1 MPRNCTMHTHSWRGV
16 TFHLKSQSQI
26 IVALIIW
33 VDDTVRPLIVDLLGY
48 YSGDELFV
56 VCEWSTPALKCAQN
70 AANRLIIPF
79 LLLLYYRLDFSSRIC
94 WKYSCSRFFFLFLF
108 RQSGEPYAMDVRVC
122 RAVQGITTSPTS
134 ISHIYTSKTA
144 YVALINMTLD
154 ASYPVPVSTPTKQKK
169 IKKNRLHFWPR
180 YSVDGILWCELK

>member
-94 WKYSCSRFFFLFLF
+94 WKYSCSRFYFFSFSF
-108 RQSGEPYAMDVRVC
+108 SSVWWTICNGCESVPC
-122 RAVQGITTSPTS
+122 RARYHD
-134 ISHIYTSKTA
+134 ISDIDFTYIYFKDSLRCTHKYDAWCIVPCARIYTNQTEKNEKKSS
-144 YVALINMTLD
+144 TLL
-154 ASYPVPVSTPTKQKK
+154 APVFGRRHLVM
-169 IKKNRLHFWPR
+169 RA
-180 YSVDGILWCELK
+180 